1 MLTRD
6 DCCKGD
12 PFGFAQGRLFF
23 RLKNGSVRMTNTN
36 LGSRKCSHNVIVPS
50 SAHCVE
56 NSRDLYSNRR
66 SSGVFRSNRWLYR
79 Q

>member
-12 PFGFAQGRLFF
+12 PFGFAQGRLFL
-23 RLKNGSVRMTNTN
+23 RLKNGFVRMTQSE
-36 LGSRKCSHNVIVPS
+36 LGSGKSSHNVIATS

-56 NSRDLYSNRR
+56 NSRDLYSTRR
-66 SSGVFRSNRWLYR
+66 FSSFPEY
-79 Q
+79 